1 MIESWYTEWRCI
13 KAEKY
18 FSFCFHLMQLAEE
31 SDITIAKMD
40 ATANDVAKPYE
51 VSG

>member
-1 MIESWYTEWRCI
+1 MPVPLPLHVKCRTNWCV
-13 KAEKY
+13 
-18 FSFCFHLMQLAEE
+18 SFPIQLAKE
-31 SDITIAKMD
+31 SGITIAKMD